1 VEHDGYTYI
10 FLTGARKN
18 FHHEVPDD
26 WENVAYE
33 RFDYVECGVWRKRT
47 DALTEKDR
55 SDWVEYRG
63 EPDDEFVS
71 PHNWTWPKKETAM
84 SDVTIHYTPT
94 ADLRFV
100 RRIIK
105 LDPFYKPNEAVARIL
120 QQRFAGD
127 DGSERW
133 IDVPECQE

>member
-1 VEHDGYTYI
+1 VEHDGFTYI

-47 DALTEKDR
+47 EALTEKDR

-71 PHNWTWPKKETAM
+71 PHNWTWPEAPKDIKPVHPDLDFTHAKAVYDRAVWQYMDGMRKGQADESWFDLANAVLAKWP
-84 SDVTIHYTPT
+84 DVHPT
-94 ADLRFV
+94 DLQ
-100 RRIIK
+100 K
-105 LDPFYKPNEAVARIL
+105 
-120 QQRFAGD
+120 
-127 DGSERW
+127 
-133 IDVPECQE
+133 